1 MDCMMTKIC
10 AVAILTCL
18 SVVACGGAVQP
29 DDKSSGGANGD
40 TKTTFSAPGA
50 APASISPYGS
60 WDLISLDGQP
70 GGKKT
75 MQTFGHLFLE
85 LRPDG
90 KAIARMC
97 TKPYYEP
104 GLVSLRCADSAA
116 YDCVYGS
123 ITVENGVYKV
133 DLPDLRASAK
143 EARGEIVAD
152 DGAGTASSNIVVRYI
167 LPQYS
172 AGHFTRVG
180 AGDSPTS
187 ACAGP

>member
-1 MDCMMTKIC
+1 MDCMMTKVC
-10 AVAILTCL
+10 AVAIFACV
-18 SVVACGGAVQP
+18 SVVACGGAVQA
-29 DDKSSGGANGD
+29 DDASGATNGD

-60 WDLISLDGQP
+60 WDLVSLDGQP
-70 GGKKT
+70 GGKRT

-116 YDCVYGS
+116 YDCVYGT
-123 ITVENGVYKV
+123 IAIENGVYKV
-133 DLPDLRASAK
+133 DLPDLRASTK

-152 DGAGTASSNIVVRYI
+152 DGGSTNIVVRYI

-172 AGHFTRVG
+172 AGHFTRVN

>member
-10 AVAILTCL
+10 AVAILSCL

-29 DDKSSGGANGD
+29 DDKSTGGTGD
-40 TKTTFSAPGA
+40 PKTTFSAPGA
-50 APASISPYGS
+50 APASISPYGA

-90 KAIARMC
+90 TAIARMC

-116 YDCVYGS
+116 YDCVYGT
-123 ITVENGVYKV
+123 IAVENGVYRV
-133 DLPDLRASAK
+133 DLPDLRASTK

-152 DGAGTASSNIVVRYI
+152 EKADANIVVRYI

-172 AGHFTRVG
+172 AGHFTRVT

-187 ACAGP
+187 ACKGP